1 MNYINQC
8 RDVEKMLI
16 KLSIYYERLQNDE
29 ISYFL
34 LDVPIC
40 SVGNVQVHFQRK
52 AYEAWCH
59 KGSVHPLCHWR
70 GSKVNILGAS
80 CSIN

>member
-1 MNYINQC
+1 MNYINPC
-8 RDVEKMLI
+8 RDVEKMYI
-16 KLSIYYERLQNDE
+16 KLSIYNKRLLNYE

-34 LDVPIC
+34 PDVPIC

-52 AYEAWCH
+52 ACEAWYH

-70 GSKVNILGAS
+70 GSKVNILGTS